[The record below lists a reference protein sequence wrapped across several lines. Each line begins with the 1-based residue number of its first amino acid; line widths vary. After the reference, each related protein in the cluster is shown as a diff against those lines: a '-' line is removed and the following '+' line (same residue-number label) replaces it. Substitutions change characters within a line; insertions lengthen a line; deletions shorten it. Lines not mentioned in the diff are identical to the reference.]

1 MGTGEK
7 TREENIPRSPRVGG
21 GERIC
26 LKGLL
31 SWCLKMQW
39 ETLTCSFH
47 VIPSI
52 LEVAFSLVEK
62 K

>member
-1 MGTGEK
+1 MGTGKK
-7 TREENIPRSPRVGG
+7 TREENIPQLVGG
-21 GERIC
+21 GEQIC

-31 SWCLKMQW
+31 GWCWKMQW

-52 LEVAFSLVEK
+52 LEVAFSVVEK